1 MEGET
6 NRHRDPNTHL
16 EQDICIHIFTVSSAM
31 VGVCLT
37 VIGLIRVV
45 ITLGRADTLAD
56 DLLAGDALLFLI
68 SCLLSYW
75 ALRSR
80 SLRRM
85 HRLEKIADGIFILA
99 MIGMVII
106 CALITYTIS
115 VPASTRRWLKQ
126 LFEDPQPIPAGLTL
140 FRPSHPERRLGQL
153 RINLSPA
160 LVVGH
165 RYLHLLV
172 RGVTAAVGAG
182 DSNCIDASVA
192 AALPLGSK

>member
-1 MEGET
+1 MLRHGLKS
-6 NRHRDPNTHL
+6 NRKKKASSGGADQENHL

-56 DLLAGDALLFLI
+56 DFLAGDAFLFLI

-80 SLRRM
+80 SVRRM

-99 MIGMVII
+99 MIGM
-106 CALITYTIS
+106 
-115 VPASTRRWLKQ
+115 
-126 LFEDPQPIPAGLTL
+126 
-140 FRPSHPERRLGQL
+140 
-153 RINLSPA
+153 
-160 LVVGH
+160 
-165 RYLHLLV
+165 
-172 RGVTAAVGAG
+172 
-182 DSNCIDASVA
+182 
-192 AALPLGSK
+192 

>member
-6 NRHRDPNTHL
+6 NGQRDPDTHL
-16 EQDICIHIFTVSSAM
+16 EHDISIHIFTVSSAM

-56 DLLAGDALLFLI
+56 DLLAADALLFLI

-80 SLRRM
+80 GSRRM
-85 HRLEKIADGIFILA
+85 HRLEKIADGIFIVA

-106 CALITYTIS
+106 CAVITYSIS
-115 VPASTRRWLKQ
+115 
-126 LFEDPQPIPAGLTL
+126 IPP
-140 FRPSHPERRLGQL
+140 RP
-153 RINLSPA
+153 
-160 LVVGH
+160 
-165 RYLHLLV
+165 
-172 RGVTAAVGAG
+172 GAG
-182 DSNCIDASVA
+182 
-192 AALPLGSK
+192 

>member
-1 MEGET
+1 MRVRNQ
-6 NRHRDPNTHL
+6 NRFDLPAGDCLQIGQRDPNTHL
-16 EQDICIHIFTVSSAM
+16 EHDICIHIFTVSSAM

-99 MIGMVII
+99 MIGMVIV

-115 VPASTRRWLKQ
+115 APA
-126 LFEDPQPIPAGLTL
+126 
-140 FRPSHPERRLGQL
+140 RP
-153 RINLSPA
+153 
-160 LVVGH
+160 
-165 RYLHLLV
+165 
-172 RGVTAAVGAG
+172 GAG
-182 DSNCIDASVA
+182 
-192 AALPLGSK
+192 

>member
-6 NRHRDPNTHL
+6 NGDRDRDTHL

-45 ITLGRADTLAD
+45 ITFGTADTLAD
-56 DLLAGDALLFLI
+56 DFLAGDALLFLV

-80 SLRRM
+80 SVHRM
-85 HRLEKIADGIFILA
+85 HRLERAADAIFIIA

-115 VPASTRRWLKQ
+115 VPA
-126 LFEDPQPIPAGLTL
+126 
-140 FRPSHPERRLGQL
+140 RP
-153 RINLSPA
+153 
-160 LVVGH
+160 
-165 RYLHLLV
+165 
-172 RGVTAAVGAG
+172 GAG
-182 DSNCIDASVA
+182 
-192 AALPLGSK
+192 

>member
-1 MEGET
+1 MKGET
-6 NRHRDPNTHL
+6 NGDRNPNTHL

-56 DLLAGDALLFLI
+56 DLLAADALLFLV

-80 SLRRM
+80 SVRRM
-85 HRLEKIADGIFILA
+85 HRLEKIADGIFIFA

-115 VPASTRRWLKQ
+115 TPTR
-126 LFEDPQPIPAGLTL
+126 P
-140 FRPSHPERRLGQL
+140 
-153 RINLSPA
+153 
-160 LVVGH
+160 
-165 RYLHLLV
+165 
-172 RGVTAAVGAG
+172 
-182 DSNCIDASVA
+182 
-192 AALPLGSK
+192 GSG

>member
-6 NRHRDPNTHL
+6 NEHRDTSTPL
-16 EQDICIHIFTVSSAM
+16 EQDIAIHIFTVSSAM

-45 ITLGRADTLAD
+45 ITLGTADTLAD
-56 DLLAGDALLFLI
+56 DFLAGDALLFLI

-80 SLRRM
+80 SKCRM
-85 HRLEKIADGIFILA
+85 HRLEKIADGIFIFA

-115 VPASTRRWLKQ
+115 APA
-126 LFEDPQPIPAGLTL
+126 
-140 FRPSHPERRLGQL
+140 RLG
-153 RINLSPA
+153 
-160 LVVGH
+160 
-165 RYLHLLV
+165 
-172 RGVTAAVGAG
+172 AG
-182 DSNCIDASVA
+182 
-192 AALPLGSK
+192 

>member
-6 NRHRDPNTHL
+6 SGQGDDTHL
-16 EQDICIHIFTVSSAM
+16 EHDISIHIFTVSSAM

-56 DLLAGDALLFLI
+56 DFLAGDALLF
-68 SCLLSYW
+68 LLSYW

-80 SLRRM
+80 SIRRM
-85 HRLEKIADGIFILA
+85 HRLEKLADVIFIIA

-115 VPASTRRWLKQ
+115 
-126 LFEDPQPIPAGLTL
+126 IPP
-140 FRPSHPERRLGQL
+140 RP
-153 RINLSPA
+153 
-160 LVVGH
+160 
-165 RYLHLLV
+165 
-172 RGVTAAVGAG
+172 
-182 DSNCIDASVA
+182 
-192 AALPLGSK
+192 

>member
-6 NRHRDPNTHL
+6 NRNNDSSTHL

-45 ITLGRADTLAD
+45 ITFGRADTLAD
-56 DLLAGDALLFLI
+56 DLLAGDAFLFLI

-80 SLRRM
+80 SVRRM

-115 VPASTRRWLKQ
+115 APA
-126 LFEDPQPIPAGLTL
+126 
-140 FRPSHPERRLGQL
+140 RP
-153 RINLSPA
+153 
-160 LVVGH
+160 
-165 RYLHLLV
+165 
-172 RGVTAAVGAG
+172 GAG
-182 DSNCIDASVA
+182 
-192 AALPLGSK
+192 